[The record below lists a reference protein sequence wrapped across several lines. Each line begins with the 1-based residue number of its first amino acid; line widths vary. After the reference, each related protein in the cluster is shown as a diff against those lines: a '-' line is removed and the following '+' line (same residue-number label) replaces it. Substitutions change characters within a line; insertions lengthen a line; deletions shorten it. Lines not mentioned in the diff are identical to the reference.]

1 MHTIVAINTNTV
13 NQCSTVFFCAKLARQ
28 YMYVLFETKDGNTFT
43 CKSAIP
49 LLSVAFLVL
58 VNSTFVKTGLIWC
71 HLYFSHSQ
79 FLESISI
86 SLGGPENWDPTVT
99 VIYFRGCLDA
109 NQLTIYKYMY
119 EWEGEKP
126 LQVTRPGI
134 KPGKLSWNSAP

>member
-13 NQCSTVFFCAKLARQ
+13 KKVLFFCAKLAWQ

-58 VNSTFVKTGLIWC
+58 INSTLVKTGLIWC
-71 HLYFSHSQ
+71 HLCFSHFQ

-99 VIYFRGCLDA
+99 VIYFHGCLDA
-109 NQLTIYKYMY
+109 IQLTIYKYMY
-119 EWEGEKP
+119 EWEAEKP